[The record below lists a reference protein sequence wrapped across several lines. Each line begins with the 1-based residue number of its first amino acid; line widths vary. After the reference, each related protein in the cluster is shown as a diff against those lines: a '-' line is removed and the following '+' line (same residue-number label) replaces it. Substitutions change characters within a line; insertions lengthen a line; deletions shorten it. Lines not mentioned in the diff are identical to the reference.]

1 MMYILNQSFI
11 LCAFRMYFLQ
21 LWLVLSIILLTFS
34 FVEHKFLILMKSGLS
49 IISSMNCVFFF
60 FHLKVILK
68 VIYFFFMLSTRC
80 LPAQH
85 FAFRFVIHF
94 EWIFVKGLRSVSI
107 FIFWTLTVYLL
118 LNYLLKRLSSPH
130 CIAFAPSSK
139 MFSMFWGSV
148 SGLYVTFHWS
158 IFLFYHWSQTVL
170 ITIVL

>member
-34 FVEHKFLILMKSGLS
+34 FVEQKFLILMKSGLS

-60 FHLKVILK
+60 HLKVILK
-68 VIYFFFMLSTRC
+68 VIYFFSMLSTRS

-94 EWIFVKGLRSVSI
+94 E
-107 FIFWTLTVYLL
+107 
-118 LNYLLKRLSSPH
+118 
-130 CIAFAPSSK
+130 
-139 MFSMFWGSV
+139 
-148 SGLYVTFHWS
+148 
-158 IFLFYHWSQTVL
+158 
-170 ITIVL
+170 